1 MAHQPEQST
10 TTGLA
15 LAALGVVYGDIGTS
29 PLYALRECFHAS
41 HGLSVTLSTIIGLL
55 SLIIWALLLVVTV
68 KYILFVMRADN
79 QGEGGTLSLM
89 ALGQRHRDES
99 AFPLRIGPVIA
110 LGLLGASLV
119 YSDGIIT
126 PAISVLSAVE
136 GIEVETTA
144 YQPYT
149 LPIAIAVLLA
159 FFAIQ
164 SHGAGRLGGW
174 FGPIMLLWFLT
185 LAVLGITSALQ
196 TPEVFTAFNPS
207 HAVQFLVNHPTQGFA
222 VLGSVFLV
230 LTGAEALYADMGHFG
245 KAPIRLG
252 WFCVVL
258 PSLVMQYLGQG
269 ALLVRQPDAVTNPF
283 YLLAPGWFL
292 LPLVVLATLATVIAS
307 QAMLS
312 GAFSLTNQAIQLG
325 YLPRLDIRYTSS
337 SQMGQIY
344 IPAMNVVMLIG
355 TISLVLL
362 FGTSSNLAAA
372 YGIAVAGTMVTTTL
386 LMSVVVRRQW
396 KWSWPVAALATGL
409 LLIIDLSF
417 LGANAMKIP
426 HGGWLPLVLG
436 AGILLLMTTWHGGR
450 RLIAKHLWSKMPQ
463 LTTYLKEVL
472 SQPLTRVPGT
482 AVYLTQFTDLT
493 PPSFVQNV
501 RHNKVLHEQLVF
513 LTTTTARVPT
523 VTGSHHVRIEPLA
536 PGVRRV
542 VVQYGFM
549 ETPDITRL
557 LAACRSQGLEVDLEG
572 ATFFLSRV
580 NSLATPKPGMAL
592 WRERLFIF
600 LSRNSQRASSFFHIP
615 AEQVV
620 EIGVVVEI

>member
-1 MAHQPEQST
+1 MTSRPERST
-10 TTGLA
+10 SAGTA

-41 HGLSVTLSTIIGLL
+41 HGLSVTLPTITGLL

-68 KYILFVMRADN
+68 KYLLFVMRADN
-79 QGEGGTLSLM
+79 QGEGGILALM
-89 ALGQRHRDES
+89 ALGQRHREES
-99 AFPLRIGPVIA
+99 AFPLKIGPVIA

-119 YSDGIIT
+119 YGDGIIT
-126 PAISVLSAVE
+126 PAISVLSAME

-149 LPIAIAVLLA
+149 LPIAIAVLLTL
-159 FFAIQ
+159 FAIQ
-164 SHGAGRLGGW
+164 SHGTARLGGW
-174 FGPIMLLWFLT
+174 FGPLMLLWFVT
-185 LAVLGITSALQ
+185 LAALGIKSAIQ
-196 TPEVFTAFNPS
+196 TPEVFAAISPYY
-207 HAVQFLVNHPTQGFA
+207 AVWFLMDHPAQGFA

-245 KAPIRLG
+245 KTPIRLG
-252 WFCVVL
+252 WYSVVL
-258 PSLVMQYLGQG
+258 PSLVLQYLGQG
-269 ALLVRQPDAVTNPF
+269 ALLVRQPEAGTNPF

-292 LPLVVLATLATVIAS
+292 MPLVVLATMATIIAS

-312 GAFSLTNQAIQLG
+312 GVFSLTHQAIQLG
-325 YLPRLDIRYTSS
+325 YLPRMNIRYTSA
-337 SQMGQIY
+337 SQIGQIY
-344 IPAMNVVMLIG
+344 VPAMNVFMLIG
-355 TISLVLL
+355 TVGLVVL

-372 YGIAVAGTMVTTTL
+372 YGIAVAGTMVLSTL
-386 LMSVVVRRQW
+386 LISVVARRQW
-396 KWSWPVAALATGL
+396 KWGWPAVVCVTGFF
-409 LLIIDLSF
+409 LIIDLSF
-417 LGANAMKIP
+417 FGANVLKIP

-436 AGILLLMTTWHGGR
+436 TGLFLLMTTWNGGR

-463 LTTYLKEVL
+463 LTSYLKEIL
-472 SQPLTRVPGT
+472 AQPLVRIPGT
-482 AVYLTQFTDLT
+482 AVYLTQFPDLT

-523 VTGSHHVRIEPLA
+523 VTGSHHVHIEPLA
-536 PGVRRV
+536 KSVRRV

-557 LAACRSQGLEVDLEG
+557 LSACRVQGLNLDLNQ

-580 NSLATPKPGMAL
+580 NSIATPKPGMAL